1 MACLYIIS
9 PHSTAFAARV
19 FIYRKTNIHSL
30 LVYGF
35 CNPADARCGQWYTV
49 KVDSSKVTLEN
60 RADLLQRAEVRVCAF
75 DIETTK
81 LPFKFPDAEYD
92 MIMMISHMVDGKGYL
107 IKNQEVKNFGIVLC
121 PLVSLSFV
129 LGFLSAMFWDFYCLQ
144 IDVALIVMNIVS
156 LL

>member
-9 PHSTAFAARV
+9 PHSIAFAARV
-19 FIYRKTNIHSL
+19 FIYRKANNHSL

-35 CNPADARCGQWYTV
+35 CNPVDARCGQWYTV

-60 RADLLQRAEVRVCAF
+60 RVDLLQRAEVRVCAF

-81 LPFKFPDAEYD
+81 LPFKFPDAKYD
-92 MIMMISHMVDGKGYL
+92 MIMMISHMVDGQGYL
-107 IKNQEVKNFGIVLC
+107 IKNREVKTLGIVLW

-129 LGFLSAMFWDFYCLQ
+129 LGFLSAMFWDFYCL
-144 IDVALIVMNIVS
+144 
-156 LL
+156 